1 MALMSVSE
9 FYPESFLSSRARKLF
24 LLCNQFE
31 NSPDERKCPCVTCDG
46 FLVMEHVASHLGD
59 FVDKGDYLSAIQ
71 SIAHTMRLCQQN
83 FYVEAFHYNSYTLK
97 WLSTPLH
104 FVRLRNT
111 AQIHN
116 NVDRLLAMLQV
127 ISMLDFSISHLLT
140 DERGRSPNH
149 LTAALEDPRLT
160 KFLNAPM
167 RSVLKILFGPVTSLN
182 LRNIFWHGFVSL
194 ADIEMNIPEC
204 LLYFLFAVVLSIDEQ
219 LTSASDTY
227 SIGESK
233 LPQCFKVLTEEIL
246 PEENFSPAS
255 KEPKD
260 IRVDLL
266 KPFFELLTKRRYIDA
281 TCIGVLCISSIL
293 RNEFCRSINWLEGVF
308 TSENRFFLTLN
319 GILKMQIFRSNLQPL
334 TLEDW
339 KQFEQHVG
347 SINLLLLNGV
357 FSAEEGPRLRERLAH
372 GELFETSVS
381 DSVMWEGIARRL
393 KLCVFL
399 LLNHMKSGN
408 TAVIVRE
415 LDIRPD
421 IFNPLARYA
430 VAACELWSMWAAFY
444 RMASEIAPAHR
455 PSPGLYN
462 AALKWFPTLPSIGDV
477 SLHSF
482 DDASEFLLSVD
493 ISRLWKAYYGTKFRD
508 LLPENQTLSECRYE
522 DKRSPFKTA
531 QSLARII
538 HNLNTCLRLTFD
550 RYSQYCSGNYS
561 RVLRGN
567 DPITIEH
574 FIQVIAPELLA
585 VMSIPVLC
593 CCHKEGIWKTWFL
606 GAFIADESN
615 EVGRANIPNDS
626 FRLINNFAVFASKM
640 TSALKGADNHLIE
653 SALKSLRI
661 SNPKQDAV

>member
-1 MALMSVSE
+1 
-9 FYPESFLSSRARKLF
+9 
-24 LLCNQFE
+24 
-31 NSPDERKCPCVTCDG
+31 
-46 FLVMEHVASHLGD
+46 MEHVASHLGD
-59 FVDKGDYLSAIQ
+59 SVDKGDYLSAIQ

-116 NVDRLLAMLQV
+116 NLDRLLAMLQV

-204 LLYFLFAVVLSIDEQ
+204 LLYFLFAVVLSIDEH
-219 LTSASDTY
+219 LTNASDTY

-246 PEENFSPAS
+246 PEENFSPVS
-255 KEPKD
+255 RGPKD
-260 IRVDLL
+260 IKVDLL
-266 KPFFELLTKRRYIDA
+266 KPFFELLTNRRYIDA

-308 TSENRFFLTLN
+308 TPKNQFFLTLN
-319 GILKMQIFRSNLQPL
+319 GILKMQLFRSNLQPL

-347 SINLLLLNGV
+347 SINLLLLGSV

-415 LDIRPD
+415 FDIRPD

-444 RMASEIAPAHR
+444 RMASEITPVHCSNR
-455 PSPGLYN
+455 DLYN

-493 ISRLWKAYYGTKFRD
+493 ISRLWIWKAYYRTKFR
-508 LLPENQTLSECRYE
+508 
-522 DKRSPFKTA
+522 DKRSPFKAA

-538 HNLNTCLRLTFD
+538 HNLNTCLRLAFD
-550 RYSQYCSGNYS
+550 QYSQYCSIDA
-561 RVLRGN
+561 RDLRGN
-567 DPITIEH
+567 DLKTVER
-574 FIQVIAPELLA
+574 FTQVIVPRLLA

-606 GAFIADESN
+606 GAFFAKESN

-626 FRLINNFAVFASKM
+626 FELINSFAVFESKM
-640 TSALKGADNHLIE
+640 TSALEAADNHRIE
-653 SALKSLRI
+653 SVLKSMRI